1 MIHGGKGFF
10 IYRERKRRGDVLNIM
25 VLGVGSIL
33 MMDEGIGI
41 RAIEELQARYL
52 FPENVELLDGGTSGI
67 ELLSYISGKDY
78 LIIIDA
84 IKGGMIPGTVLKV
97 EGADVHAK
105 FRTRISPH
113 QIGISDLLASACLT
127 GELPKQLVLFGIEP
141 KTIQMGIGF
150 SNEVRARFDHLLE
163 VVVGELERLGVM
175 VQPREHNP
183 DAAESIWGR
192 M

>member
-1 MIHGGKGFF
+1 
-10 IYRERKRRGDVLNIM
+10 M

-41 RAIEELQARYL
+41 RAIEELQNRYI
-52 FPENVELLDGGTSGI
+52 FPDNVELLDGGTSGI

-78 LIIIDA
+78 LIIVDA
-84 IKGGMIPGTVLKV
+84 IKGGMPPGTVLKV
-97 EGADVHAK
+97 DGEDVHAK

-127 GELPKQLVLFGIEP
+127 GELPKQLVLYGIEP

-150 SNEVRARFDHLLE
+150 SDEVRAGFDRLLE
-163 VVVGELERLGVM
+163 VVVEELERLGVS
-175 VQPREHNP
+175 VLPREIDA

-192 M
+192 I

>member
-1 MIHGGKGFF
+1 
-10 IYRERKRRGDVLNIM
+10 M

-41 RAIEELQARYL
+41 RAIEELQNRYI
-52 FPENVELLDGGTSGI
+52 FPDNVELLDGGTSGI

-84 IKGGMIPGTVLKV
+84 IKGNMPPGTVLKV
-97 EGADVHAK
+97 DGEDVHAK

-127 GELPKQLVLFGIEP
+127 GELPKQLIMFGIEP
-141 KTIQMGIGF
+141 KTISMGIGF
-150 SNEVRARFDHLLE
+150 SDEVKSGFERLLS
-163 VVVGELERLGVM
+163 VVIEELERVGVS
-175 VQPREHNP
+175 VSQRENQ
-183 DAAESIWGR
+183 DDILESIWGKY
-192 M
+192 

>member
-1 MIHGGKGFF
+1 
-10 IYRERKRRGDVLNIM
+10 M

-41 RAIEELQARYL
+41 RAIEELQNRYI

-78 LIIIDA
+78 LLIIDA
-84 IKGGMIPGTVLKV
+84 IKGGMPPGTVLKV
-97 EGADVHAK
+97 DGEDVHAK

-113 QIGISDLLASACLT
+113 QIGIADLLASACLT
-127 GELPKQLVLFGIEP
+127 GELPKRLVLYGIEP

-150 SNEVRARFDHLLE
+150 SEEVKAGFEHLLE
-163 VVVGELERLGVM
+163 VVLEDLRGIGVTPL
-175 VQPREHNP
+175 PREHNP
-183 DAAESIWGR
+183 DAAESIWGKI
-192 M
+192 